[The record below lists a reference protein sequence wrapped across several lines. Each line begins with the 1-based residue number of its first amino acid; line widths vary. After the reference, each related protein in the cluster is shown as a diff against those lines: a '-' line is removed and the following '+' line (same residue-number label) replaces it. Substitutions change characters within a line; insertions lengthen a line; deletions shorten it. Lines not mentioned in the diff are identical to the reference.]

1 MIETKE
7 IEYIAKLA
15 RIELSENEKILFA
28 KQLDSIISHF
38 NELNKIDTTNVE
50 PLSHP
55 LTLTDVVREDN
66 IVQTNVF
73 DELKDNIPEIEG
85 RFFKVPKI

>member
-66 IVQTNVF
+66 IVQTNIF

>member
-15 RIELSENEKILFA
+15 RIELTENEKVLFA
-28 KQLDSIISHF
+28 KQLDSIINHF

-66 IVQTNVF
+66 IVQTNIF
-73 DELKDNIPEIEG
+73 EELKDNIPETEG